1 MAGIHFAYIENGL
14 PDPFWD
20 APPPYFIS
28 FCLASDYR
36 HHLSTPSSYHYQYV
50 TSLPNQDRIS
60 KSPRH
65 PPSWFKHM
73 LWSAFT
79 FGLPWFSLFQWV
91 YFFFQCTHPPQLW
104 RHFLHISWL
113 LMFLQLNA
121 SNTHQ
126 YRQGSLLMAPSGHSI
141 CAVQAVCKYI
151 HVALH
156 SATNEAPLYVYYVP
170 TWLEQKL
177 HQSLRIGVSLHSSVL
192 LIATGL
198 GQLKQ

>member
-1 MAGIHFAYIENGL
+1 MAAFIL
-14 PDPFWD
+14 P
-20 APPPYFIS
+20 ILRMV
-28 FCLASDYR
+28 CQ
-36 HHLSTPSSYHYQYV
+36 TPSGMPPLPTSSPSAWHQTIDT
-50 TSLPNQDRIS
+50 TSL
-60 KSPRH
+60 RH
-65 PPSWFKHM
+65 LPITTSMSLLCQIRTELAKAPDILPPDKHM

-126 YRQGSLLMAPSGHSI
+126 YRQGSLLMAPSGHSV